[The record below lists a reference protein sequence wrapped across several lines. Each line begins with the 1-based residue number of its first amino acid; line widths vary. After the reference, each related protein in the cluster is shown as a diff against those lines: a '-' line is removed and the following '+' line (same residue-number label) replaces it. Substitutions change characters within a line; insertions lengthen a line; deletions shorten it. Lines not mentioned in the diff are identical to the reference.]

1 MIRRLNRI
9 HLPTFGAMVSDLGN
23 PPPALL
29 ARVLGVSLS
38 TVYRWTAADK
48 APRSALLGLF
58 WLTSWGQS
66 ELDADLYNRATTYTG
81 HIEAVQRENDALRR
95 ELARVLAAGDF
106 GSANAP
112 SWRETAAELLAS
124 GRRSSRAS

>member
-23 PPPALL
+23 PSAHVL
-29 ARVLGVSLS
+29 ARVLGVSPS
-38 TVYRWTAADK
+38 TVYRWAAADT
-48 APRSALLGLF
+48 APRSAMLALF

-66 ELDADLYNRATTYTG
+66 ELDCDLHNRASTYTA
-81 HIEAVQRENDALRR
+81 HIESVKRENDALRR

-106 GSANAP
+106 GSANRPTYRPAG
-112 SWRETAAELLAS
+112 ELVP
-124 GRRSSRAS
+124 RRQVG